1 MRGFVPAIIVGTVV
15 LAPTI
20 IDTIL
25 PGAVVGGRWGSAA
38 AQQPRPSPVFRATT
52 DLVEVDVVVHGRNG
66 AFVSDLS
73 IDDFAIEDAG
83 QPQPIQQFYLHVSDA
98 ASLPPAAAS
107 RQLSEPPPTAN
118 SARTFVVVFD
128 DAHLTPA
135 GFKRTQSAAQTL
147 FSKEF
152 KIGDLGGVVVA
163 GRMVNGRLT
172 TDRDELLKAVKDVK
186 PNANKSSRLLVE
198 REWPRLSEIEAVRIT
213 FDSDRDVLDTA
224 LRRACAD
231 DPSYCRVGD
240 PELAVRSKASALAE
254 SANAETA
261 QTLRALGAVGNG
273 LAKLPGRKI
282 VLLMTEGFI
291 AEQSW
296 PMVQEVVALA
306 ARANFRFYTLDAR
319 GPDRALTSVSVDAS
333 RPDDAEARLL
343 EQADSGADSINS
355 LAVDTGGFVVR
366 NTNQFDNAIA
376 RIGDDVNNYYV
387 LGYRPAAPGDGTYHR
402 LKVSVKRPGLAVRA
416 RRGYVATPRAPE
428 PVTTTPEG
436 VPPTAASGKVAIESL
451 LPSEPAPA
459 PPEPIAASAADRPTT
474 AAPMESSTGG
484 RTRPGA
490 EANVLRLAP
499 PVVSDIDATEGWSAY
514 QRGDVESARTRL
526 ALAAARPDAEIW
538 VHYTLGFASFALS
551 RYRES
556 AEAWERV
563 RDGAGDFEP
572 VYFDLIDAYLQLK
585 DYDRAVHTARTALE
599 RWPQDAE
606 MFQALGVVQTVRG
619 SLDDAVKSFQS
630 AVAIAPDDANVY
642 FNLGKVLELRYYR
655 SRHYVTQLRKWVS
668 NDKDLTAA
676 IANYQRHLQLGGA
689 YADSARAGLRRLT
702 WVPTEPK

>member
-1 MRGFVPAIIVGTVV
+1 MRGIVPAVLVGTVV
-15 LAPTI
+15 VAPTI
-20 IDTIL
+20 
-25 PGAVVGGRWGSAA
+25 AA
-38 AQQPRPSPVFRATT
+38 AEQPSPPPVFRATA

-66 AFVSDLS
+66 AFLSDLS
-73 IDDFAIEDAG
+73 IDDFAIDDAG
-83 QPQPIQQFYLHVSDA
+83 QPQRIQQFYLHVSDA
-98 ASLPPAAAS
+98 AGRPLAAAP
-107 RQLSEPPPTAN
+107 RQLSESPPTAN

-135 GFKRTQSAAQTL
+135 GFKQTQSAAQAL

-152 KIGDLGGVVVA
+152 RIGDLGGVVVA

-186 PNANKSSRLLVE
+186 PNANKSSRLRSE

-213 FDSDRDVLDTA
+213 FDSDRDVLDVA

-240 PELAVRSKASALAE
+240 PELPVRSKASALAE
-254 SANAETA
+254 SATAESG
-261 QTLRALGAVGNG
+261 QTLQALRAVGNG

-282 VLLMTEGFI
+282 VLLMSEGFI

-319 GPDRALTSVSVDAS
+319 GQDRALTSVSVDAS
-333 RPDDAEARLL
+333 APDDAEARVL
-343 EQADSGADSINS
+343 EQIDSGGDSINS

-366 NTNQFDNAIA
+366 NTNQFDKGIA
-376 RIGDDVNNYYV
+376 RIAEDINNYYV
-387 LGYRPAAPGDGTYHR
+387 LGYRPAVPGDGKFHHI
-402 LKVSVKRPGLAVRA
+402 KVSVKRPGIAVRA
-416 RRGYVATPRAPE
+416 RRGYLATPRAPE
-428 PVTTTPEG
+428 PVMTPLEV
-436 VPPTAASGKVAIESL
+436 VPATAVSGNLSIESV

-459 PPEPIAASAADRPTT
+459 RPEPNAPSAANRPTT
-474 AAPMESSTGG
+474 AAPMEPSTGG

-490 EANVLRLAP
+490 AANALRLAP
-499 PVVSDIDATEGWSAY
+499 PVVADIDAREGWSAY

-526 ALAAARPDAEIW
+526 ALAAARPGAEIW

-556 AEAWERV
+556 ADAWERV
-563 RDGAGDFEP
+563 REGAVDFEP

-585 DYDRAVHTARTALE
+585 EYDRAVHTARTALE

-606 MFQALGVVQTVRG
+606 MFQALGVVQTIRG

-642 FNLGKVLELRYYR
+642 FNLGRVLELRYYR
-655 SRHYVTQLRKWVS
+655 SRRYVTQLRKWVS
-668 NDKDLTAA
+668 SDTDLAAA
-676 IANYQRHLQLGGA
+676 IANYQRHMQLGGA
-689 YADSARAGLRRLT
+689 YADSALAGLRRLN

>member
-1 MRGFVPAIIVGTVV
+1 MRGFVPAVIVGAAII
-15 LAPTI
+15 APAFV
-20 IDTIL
+20 DTIV
-25 PGAVVGGRWGSAA
+25 PGAAGGGWGSAA
-38 AQQPRPSPVFRATT
+38 ARQPPPPSVFRAAT

-73 IDDFAIEDAG
+73 IDDFAIDDAG
-83 QPQPIQQFYLHVSDA
+83 QPQRIQQFYLHVSDA
-98 ASLPPAAAS
+98 AGAPSAAAS
-107 RQLSEPPPTAN
+107 RQLGEPPATAN
-118 SARTFVVVFD
+118 FARTFVVVFD

-135 GFKRTQSAAQTL
+135 GFKRTQSAAQAL

-152 KIGDLGGVVVA
+152 RIGDLGGVVVA

-186 PNANKSSRLLVE
+186 PNANKSSRLLAE

-213 FDSDRDVLDTA
+213 FDSDRDVLDLA

-231 DPSYCRVGD
+231 DPGYCRVGD
-240 PELAVRSKASALAE
+240 PEAPVRSKASALAE
-254 SANAETA
+254 SANAESE
-261 QTLRALGAVGNG
+261 QTLRALVAVGNG

-282 VLLMTEGFI
+282 VLLMSEGFI

-296 PMVQEVVALA
+296 PMVQEAVALA

-319 GPDRALTSVSVDAS
+319 GQDRVLSSVSVDAS
-333 RPDDAEARLL
+333 APDDTEARLL

-366 NTNQFDNAIA
+366 NTNQFDKAIG

-387 LGYRPAAPGDGTYHR
+387 LGYRPAAPADGKFHR
-402 LKVSVKRPGLAVRA
+402 LKVSVKRPGLAIRS
-416 RRGYVATPRAPE
+416 RRGYVATPRALE
-428 PVTTTPEG
+428 PLTTPSE
-436 VPPTAASGKVAIESL
+436 VAPTAAASGNIAIESL
-451 LPSEPAPA
+451 LPSEPVPA
-459 PPEPIAASAADRPTT
+459 PPEPVAGRAADRPTT
-474 AAPMESSTGG
+474 AAPLESPTA
-484 RTRPGA
+484 RHTRPGA
-490 EANVLRLAP
+490 EANALRLAP
-499 PVVSDIDATEGWSAY
+499 PVASDIDAREGWSAY

-526 ALAAARPDAEIW
+526 AVAAARPDAEIW
-538 VHYTLGFASFALS
+538 VHYALGFASYALS

-585 DYDRAVHTARTALE
+585 EYDRAVHTARTALE

-606 MFQALGVVQTVRG
+606 MFQALGVVQTIRG

-630 AVAIAPDDANVY
+630 AVTIAPDDANVY

-655 SRHYVTQLRKWVS
+655 SRHYVAQLRKWVS

-689 YADSARAGLRRLT
+689 YADSARAGLRRLN